1 MFNYDSEKSHLQ
13 NGLCRADL
21 GDGQEKSCLRKV
33 TSRKLATPTAAVT
46 VVTAALVLLAVLG
59 GTQGQAQTWNVTGGG
74 DWTNNANWTAGGF
87 PNATNASAVLGTS
100 ITNTSLITLGQDI
113 TVGSLTFNDNNN
125 YTLRS
130 NTLIFN
136 TGGGA
141 ALLLV
146 TNSGGNGAHTIS
158 NAIQLSNNLVVSQGS
173 TGLLTMS
180 GAKSGAGGLTKEGTN
195 RLALSGVASYT
206 GATLIN
212 DGRIDYNTD
221 GAIPTGSAVTI
232 GDGVGAAASATLAIV
247 GALIAPSNALAI
259 TIASDGLLLQG
270 PTRLVRISSLSGTS
284 PTGEL
289 RINNIGGVQGV
300 QFIGDGASNNST
312 YSGRI
317 TMGAPGAPPPSA
329 NFNGGS
335 RINKSGT
342 ATLTLDGSN
351 SYTAP
356 TFISGGALRAASS
369 NALGA
374 AGISNA
380 TYVFSAGALELAGNV
395 SIAEPLFLDGQ
406 GDGAGAL
413 RSASGSNTVIGP
425 LAIGWTGT
433 GVTASNASLGAA
445 ANSTLVM
452 ASQITS
458 TNAAIGLTTYGA
470 GTVTF
475 ATNNTY
481 TGATVVNSGTLLLA
495 AASNAVAGSV
505 EVQSN
510 GTLTLAT
517 ANQIADTSAVTNSG
531 GTIDIGANTD
541 TVASFNMSGGAIN
554 GTGTLTAATYGLTAG
569 TVNANLGPGTL
580 TKTGSGTATI
590 TAGRT
595 VAATT
600 SSVQGGQLAVNGTL
614 DGVTSATNA
623 GTIAGT
629 GTVGSL
635 NINGGGTLSP
645 GNSPGAGTLTA
656 TNGASWSQGGT
667 YDWEIFSLTDNPGTS
682 WDLLDVTA
690 GTLDLTGIT
699 AGGFTINLI
708 TLQGDNTPGA
718 LAGFDPTADYN
729 DIWLIARAPTI
740 TGFNAANF
748 NLVAGNFVG
757 ATGTFTISQLPIGGG
772 EGLYLSYNGDIAVPE
787 PGTWAMAALLV
798 SGAAATIYRR
808 RKAAKKV
815 AAAD

>member
-1 MFNYDSEKSHLQ
+1 MQGFVAT
-13 NGLCRADL
+13 LC
-21 GDGQEKSCLRKV
+21 
-33 TSRKLATPTAAVT
+33 
-46 VVTAALVLLAVLG
+46 VLG
-59 GTQGQAQTWNVTGGG
+59 FAATTFGQTTWGPTGGG
-74 DWTNNANWTAGGF
+74 NWNVNTNWSSGTF

-100 ITNTSLITLGQDI
+100 ITANSLITLGQDI

-125 YTLRS
+125 YILRS

-212 DGRIDYNTD
+212 DGRIDYNSD
-221 GAIPTGSAVTI
+221 GAIPAGSAVTI
-232 GDGVGAAASATLAIV
+232 GDGVGAAGSATLAIV
-247 GALIAPSNALAI
+247 GAAIGFSNALAL

-300 QFIGDGASNNST
+300 QFVGNGASNNST

-317 TMGAPGAPPPSA
+317 TLGGPGAPPPSA
-329 NFNGGS
+329 DFNGGS

-351 SYTAP
+351 SYIAP

-395 SIAEPLFLDGQ
+395 SIAEPLFLNGQ

-413 RSASGSNTVIGP
+413 RSVSGSNTVTGA
-425 LAIGWTGT
+425 LSIGWTGAS
-433 GVTASNASLGAA
+433 GVTASNASFGAA
-445 ANSTLVM
+445 ANSTLVIGT
-452 ASQITS
+452 QITS
-458 TNAAIGLTTYGA
+458 TNAAIGLTKYGA
-470 GTVTF
+470 GTVIF
-475 ATNNTY
+475 NSNNTY
-481 TGATVVNSGTLLLA
+481 TGSTVVNAGTLRLA
-495 AASNAVAGSV
+495 AASNALAGNLQIQTNASV
-505 EVQSN
+505 
-510 GTLTLAT
+510 TLGASE
-517 ANQIADTSAVTNSG
+517 QIADTAAITNAG
-531 GTIDIGANTD
+531 GTLSMGSFNE
-541 TVASFNMSGGAIN
+541 TVASFTMTGGLLQGA
-554 GTGTLTAATYGLTAG
+554 GTLTAANYSLTAG
-569 TVNANLGPGTL
+569 TVNANLGAGSL
-580 TKTGSGTATI
+580 NKTTTDVATI
-590 TAGRT
+590 AAGRT
-595 VAATT
+595 VSVTNATISAGT
-600 SSVQGGQLAVNGTL
+600 LVVNGALT
-614 DGVTSATNA
+614 GTTTVTNA

-629 GTVGSL
+629 GSVGTL
-635 NINGGGTLSP
+635 NINGGGVLSP
-645 GNSPGAGTLTA
+645 GNSPGTITA
-656 TNGASWSQGGT
+656 TNGATWSQGGAYT
-667 YDWEIFSLTDNPGTS
+667 WEIFSLVDNPGTS

-690 GTLDLTGIT
+690 GTLNLAGIT
-699 AGGFTINLI
+699 TTGGFTINLI
-708 TLQGDNTPGA
+708 TLQADATTPGA
-718 LAGFDPTADYN
+718 LTGFNPLSSYN
-729 DIWLIARAPTI
+729 NWLIAQAPTI
-740 TGFNAANF
+740 TGF
-748 NLVAGNFVG
+748 VASRFLLNDAGFVG
-757 ATGTFTISQLPIGGG
+757 AAGTFGIEQRAVSGGQ
-772 EGLYLSYNGDIAVPE
+772 GLFLTYSPAVPE
-787 PGTWAMAALLV
+787 PGTWAAGALLLGV
-798 SGAAATIYRR
+798 GWLVTRR
-808 RKAAKKV
+808 RRV
-815 AAAD
+815 ARS